1 MTQRMINTNHNE
13 DWLRLAARCAEGL
26 WPSDQPILDYGA
38 TPTSQ
43 GTARKLNMR
52 DGSAQRFRTPDG
64 EAEASSNFHAR
75 LKSKQ

>member
-13 DWLRLAARCAEGL
+13 DWLPLAARFAEGL

-43 GTARKLNMR
+43 GTAPKVKY
-52 DGSAQRFRTPDG
+52 A
-64 EAEASSNFHAR
+64 
-75 LKSKQ
+75 